1 MSSAARWRVLRVDD
15 NGFSAVLAEVD
26 SEARARALV
35 AEYEARG
42 HKQHYWCEE
51 ARAERTSAAAD
62 GLWTAPLE
70 PSSPLGKR
78 PRRPAFSG

>member
-1 MSSAARWRVLRVDD
+1 MSSAARWVVLRVDD

-42 HKQHYWCEE
+42 HKQHYWCEAVSGAREPRE
-51 ARAERTSAAAD
+51 AT
-62 GLWTAPLE
+62 GV
-70 PSSPLGKR
+70 
-78 PRRPAFSG
+78 RRVLSE